1 MKNTIL
7 LAEDSSDDELFFR
20 RVLKSVGITNPV
32 KSLRDGNQAIA
43 YLNGE
48 GVYAD
53 RRLFPLPSA
62 LFVDLVMP
70 RADGFQV
77 LKWLKTQP
85 ALKDMLVIV
94 LTHYNEGRLLRD
106 AYAMGADSF
115 LFKPF
120 TEPDMESLLQH
131 FPGHFTTES

>member
-1 MKNTIL
+1 VTAPI
-7 LAEDSSDDELFFR
+7 E
-20 RVLKSVGITNPV
+20 VV
-32 KSLRDGNQAIA
+32 RDGNQAIA

-53 RRLFPLPSA
+53 RNLFPLPSA
-62 LFVDLVMP
+62 LFLDLVMP

-77 LKWLKTQP
+77 LKWLKTQS
-85 ALKDMLVIV
+85 AFDNMLVIV
-94 LTHYNEGRLLRD
+94 LTNYSEGRLLRD

-120 TEPDMESLLQH
+120 TKADLESLMQH
-131 FPGHFTTES
+131 FPDGWTKSTTGPGVPVQR